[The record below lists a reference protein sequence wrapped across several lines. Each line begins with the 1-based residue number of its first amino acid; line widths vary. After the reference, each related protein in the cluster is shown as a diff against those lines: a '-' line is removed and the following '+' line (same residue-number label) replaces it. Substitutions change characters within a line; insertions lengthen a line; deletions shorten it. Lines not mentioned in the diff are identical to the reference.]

1 MSALSCNNSIFITQW
16 ARKSF
21 FHHLEYLNYLPVNLG
36 HQRKGMEGGSRANAT
51 NKSVLGSIILSALFL
66 FVFTHRVWLLATLS
80 TIALQTP
87 LSMEFSRQ
95 EYWSELPFPPPGYI
109 PDPGIEL
116 ASPMSPALQVDSLP
130 LSYWRS
136 HMYFVCVCVFVCVDL
151 HVCLISCRKIIALLV
166 GILTLETN
174 VIILRSLTNWEHHAM
189 RKLKSHRKITCM
201 YLGWQKTAVI
211 NHQTWEW
218 GSF

>member
-130 LSYWRS
+130 LSPWGCPWYQGTKAWAR
-136 HMYFVCVCVFVCVDL
+136 VFPFKRYML
-151 HVCLISCRKIIALLV
+151 LTMQSFLRFTFTICLMETLLKRLCKDIM
-166 GILTLETN
+166 G
-174 VIILRSLTNWEHHAM
+174 
-189 RKLKSHRKITCM
+189 
-201 YLGWQKTAVI
+201 
-211 NHQTWEW
+211 
-218 GSF
+218 